1 LRVNCERKVVNMRI
15 GAAALLALLVCASS
29 AEARQRDTGWGIKG
43 GVNFATLTLDQ
54 DVGPDFEYRIGLV
67 AGGFFTFPLGERFDV
82 QPEVLYTQRGA
93 TLDALGVDAT
103 IKLDSLEVP
112 VLVRYGLGSGGRGL
126 VLFGGP
132 SVGFKLRAEASAAL
146 GGTEADE
153 DISDE
158 IEDVDFGLVFGAG
171 WEAGRFSIDGRYTW
185 GLTGIGVDP
194 VEEGKTTHRVISILV
209 GYRF

>member
-1 LRVNCERKVVNMRI
+1 MNCKRKVTMRFC
-15 GAAALLALLVCASS
+15 AAALVAGLLWAPAAHAQGRSTS
-29 AEARQRDTGWGIKG
+29 WGIKG
-43 GVNFATLTLDQ
+43 GVNFATLSLDQ
-54 DVGPDFEYRIGLV
+54 EISPDFEYRIGLV
-67 AGGFFTFPLGERFDV
+67 AGGFFTFPLGEQFDV
-82 QPEVLYTQRGA
+82 QPEALFTQRGA

-112 VLVRYGLGSGGRGL
+112 VLVRYGLGQGGRGL

-132 SVGFKLRAEASAAL
+132 SVGFKLRAEASASF

-171 WEAGRFSIDGRYTW
+171 WESGRFSIDGRYTW

-194 VEEGKTTHRVISILV
+194 AGEGNTTHRVISVLV